1 MLSGRLGGSLGS
13 KREECRGMME
23 VDTERRIAVC
33 TRCQVCRWS
42 VGFIESE
49 RRIDRMMVLM
59 VIVLVLI
66 VMNMMKMMVSSMV
79 II

>member
-1 MLSGRLGGSLGS
+1 MCMLSGRLVGGGVSLGS

-49 RRIDRMMVLM
+49 RRIEGL
-59 VIVLVLI
+59 
-66 VMNMMKMMVSSMV
+66 
-79 II
+79 